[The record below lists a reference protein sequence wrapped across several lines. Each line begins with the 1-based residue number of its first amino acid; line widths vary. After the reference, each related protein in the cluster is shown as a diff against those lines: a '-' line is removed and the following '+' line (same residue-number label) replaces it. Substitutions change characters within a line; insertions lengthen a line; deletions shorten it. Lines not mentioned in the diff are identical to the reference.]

1 MSAVLQPLTSICG
14 VISVI
19 SSEFLVRFEKLLLW
33 NDKTALLDRENA
45 RGFEA
50 SSKLLRKAGDKTGCK
65 IAGQAAKPSE
75 VFFTVPRSE
84 TCQQSKWMC

>member
-1 MSAVLQPLTSICG
+1 MSGVLQPLTSICG

-19 SSEFLVRFEKLLLW
+19 SSEFLVMFEKFLLW
-33 NDKTALLDRENA
+33 DDKTALLDKENA
-45 RGFEA
+45 GGLEA
-50 SSKLLRKAGDKTGCK
+50 SSKVLNGCK

-84 TCQQSKWMC
+84 TSQQGKWMC